1 MWYSKSN
8 EFQYSTLS
16 MKKSI
21 LIGLL
26 ILGITLLLASI
37 FGPDFL
43 EGKLKTA
50 LEAQVVIQ
58 TDSSYTMEFQE
69 LDISLWGR
77 RVTADSIS
85 ISPKND
91 RETIKSI
98 QIRSFE
104 IQEIKWL
111 SLITEDFPQFG
122 KVIVEQPEIEI
133 YSRPFTS
140 STFSNN
146 SSSDGDSSSNSINF
160 SNFDLNIIDGKA
172 RMVEPSGR
180 TEVMLEHFDLSATK
194 VNVNQI
200 LDGSR
205 VPFLDELIL
214 SGKNLTWRLDEKLYR
229 LEVGAFSFDRVQ
241 KQALVQNIALI
252 PVLPRYR
259 FSEIKGY
266 SSDRVELNIDKINL
280 QGVNLDSLY
289 IPRIEVEKI
298 SIEQGALAMFKNK
311 TIPSKT
317 TIGFRPLLSEAIS
330 KATVAQVGLH
340 EVLINNFDVTYTE
353 HKEGVK
359 EPGEIT
365 FEDISGSI
373 KNIST
378 PGYPT
383 FLTDSLELDVSTY
396 FMGVSKLDLKARY
409 ALFDKDEHHRVW
421 GSLGSIHTSALK
433 SPLINLA
440 SIEAKSGQVNSL
452 EFNFNV
458 NRTAANGQILLDYQ
472 DLNIFLLKDYDTSQ
486 KPLASRVSSF
496 IANTF
501 IIDDSNTGSKIE
513 PAKIHY
519 KWDNRKGIFGYWWQ
533 ALLSGIK
540 ATIK

>member
-98 QIRSFE
+98 QIHSFE

-122 KVIVEQPEIEI
+122 KVVVEQPEIEI

-146 SSSDGDSSSNSINF
+146 SGAITDTSSNSINF
-160 SNFDLNIIDGKA
+160 SSFDLNIIDGKA

-359 EPGEIT
+359 EPE
-365 FEDISGSI
+365 
-373 KNIST
+373 
-378 PGYPT
+378 Y
-383 FLTDSLELDVSTY
+383 
-396 FMGVSKLDLKARY
+396 
-409 ALFDKDEHHRVW
+409 HRVW

-452 EFNFNV
+452 EFHFNV

-472 DLNIFLLKDYDTSQ
+472 DLNIFLLKDHDTSQ

-501 IIDDSNTGSKIE
+501 IIDDSNTGSKLE

-519 KWDNRKGIFGYWWQ
+519 KWDNRKGVFGYWWQ